1 MMCCA
6 KMLLRRGDGLEVR
19 HRLDLKEKET
29 LEVETAQN
37 KHLRVCFYGCD
48 DVCVCVLSVLHS
60 SPPNKG
66 MKHIVTAAE

>member
-1 MMCCA
+1 MMCCD

-48 DVCVCVLSVLHS
+48 DVCVS
-60 SPPNKG
+60 SQYF
-66 MKHIVTAAE
+66 IVHLQIRE